1 MADKLIFIPNDD
13 AQNFPLLYL
22 DYNQWL
28 KYLKYYQP
36 IKIQLK
42 FPNLL
47 SQRMRK
53 HYNKTIGTSVI
64 NSPMSPPPSLQFHIS
79 RTELF
84 TTAFIYSRMLI
95 AQSTT
100 KAERTRPLIWGLTS
114 CSRCSP
120 RRPATSTQTC
130 TRRRITAPIWRTI
143 NTRAI
148 YRQQLLQVKTLL
160 LCFDYDRFIIG
171 RGDTEIR

>member
-1 MADKLIFIPNDD
+1 MADKLIFIPNND

-28 KYLKYYQP
+28 KYFKYYQP

-79 RTELF
+79 RTEFF
-84 TTAFIYSRMLI
+84 TTALIYLF
-95 AQSTT
+95 QDVDSTKHYKGGKDPAPNLGADQLQQMFPT
-100 KAERTRPLIWGLTS
+100 PPSHEHPNLH
-114 CSRCSP
+114 SP
-120 RRPATSTQTC
+120 ADNC
-130 TRRRITAPIWRTI
+130 TDLAD
-143 NTRAI
+143 NQ
-148 YRQQLLQVKTLL
+148 YSGNLQVATFIGQDTTLVFRL
-160 LCFDYDRFIIG
+160 
-171 RGDTEIR
+171 